1 MKSKIVTLL
10 FFLLFSP
17 LTIVAAEGVT
27 PATMEKYRQTKD
39 EVEKL
44 PQTKANR
51 YAKDMI
57 EAAKKSVV
65 RAQEGLKAGDEK
77 MTKEAVEMAQVQIAL
92 TEVLSE
98 ERESAE
104 KTAATKAELEKL
116 EQRLAS
122 ILAGKGDGK

>member
-17 LTIVAAEGVT
+17 LIIVAAEGVT

-57 EAAKKSVV
+57 ETAKKSVV

>member
-17 LTIVAAEGVT
+17 LIIVAAEGVT
-27 PATMEKYRQTKD
+27 PATMEKYRQIKD

-57 EAAKKSVV
+57 ETAKKSVV

-122 ILAGKGDGK
+122 ILAGKGDAK

>member
-17 LTIVAAEGVT
+17 FIVVAAGGVT
-27 PATMEKYRQTKD
+27 PATMEKYRQTKE

-57 EAAKKSVV
+57 EAAKKRVV

-104 KTAATKAELEKL
+104 KTATTKAELEKL
-116 EQRLAS
+116 EQKLAS

>member
-17 LTIVAAEGVT
+17 LIIVAAGGVT

-116 EQRLAS
+116 EQKLAS

>member
-17 LTIVAAEGVT
+17 LIIVAAGGVT

-77 MTKEAVEMAQVQIAL
+77 MTKEAVEMAQAQIAL

-104 KTAATKAELEKL
+104 KTTATKAELEKL

>member
-17 LTIVAAEGVT
+17 LIIVAAEGVT
-27 PATMEKYRQTKD
+27 PATMEKYRQIKD

-57 EAAKKSVV
+57 ETAKKSVV

>member
-1 MKSKIVTLL
+1 MTLL

-17 LTIVAAEGVT
+17 LVIVAAGGVT
-27 PATMEKYRQTKD
+27 PATMEKYRQIKD

>member
-17 LTIVAAEGVT
+17 LIIVAAGGVT